1 MITGLLQRPPP
12 IPVRL
17 SKPCPYTGNIIC
29 MYNIYLYMYM
39 FCTIRVFIPY
49 AYGTYHTRI
58 RIWYNH
64 TRMVRIIVPYAY
76 GAFET
81 PLVYI
86 VSSLRP

>member
-1 MITGLLQRPPP
+1 MH
-12 IPVRL
+12 VE
-17 SKPCPYTGNIIC
+17 SYSCS
-29 MYNIYLYMYM
+29 
-39 FCTIRVFIPY
+39 VPY

-64 TRMVRIIVPYAY
+64 TRIIVPYAY
-76 GAFET
+76 GEYET

>member
-1 MITGLLQRPPP
+1 
-12 IPVRL
+12 
-17 SKPCPYTGNIIC
+17 
-29 MYNIYLYMYM
+29 M

-49 AYGTYHTRI
+49 ANGTYHTRI

-76 GAFET
+76 GAYET